1 MARALSWPGVWQRRL
16 AAHLLD
22 APAPTTRL
30 TDVVGAVCGIHAQVA
45 ASAELSLGL
54 RLDNIRQAD
63 VRAALWTERNLVKTY
78 GLRGTLHI
86 FPTREVAMWLAAL
99 RARVPPRPPRL
110 VEGEAIPPERLG
122 EVLDAMRDALD
133 GQQLTREEFG
143 RALAERLG
151 AWIEEASHPAFA
163 GQMPRWQT
171 ALQPARAGWNSGV
184 RPKSRCPRHVRAART
199 VDWLTPRGRS

>member
-1 MARALSWPGVWQRRL
+1 MHAWRVRLSWPGVWQRRL

-63 VRAALWTERNLVKTY
+63 VRAALWTERSLVKTY

-99 RARVPPRPPRL
+99 RAR
-110 VEGEAIPPERLG
+110 
-122 EVLDAMRDALD
+122 
-133 GQQLTREEFG
+133 
-143 RALAERLG
+143 RARRG
-151 AWIEEASHPAFA
+151 H
-163 GQMPRWQT
+163 RT
-171 ALQPARAGWNSGV
+171 A
-184 RPKSRCPRHVRAART
+184 
-199 VDWLTPRGRS
+199 RGRSHAARAVGEVARMRCATRSTVSS